1 MRPARKP
8 SRVRRRCGFLMR
20 SCVAALAAV
29 SACSAPPRER
39 VVSVQQLER
48 AIPSPESALGRALVS
63 DPRRL
68 SGIMSVLSPRLA
80 MVQARSDEEWRLLR
94 ATAPE
99 LAGGPDFSR
108 GIVIGVV
115 TAAGSSLD
123 GRWPIRIESVRVF
136 DQAGYVCATFEGGSY
151 MPDGV
156 AYVEAAYVPGLKAVV
171 MLDVNG
177 VRYYPP

>member
-1 MRPARKP
+1 MFP
-8 SRVRRRCGFLMR
+8 
-20 SCVAALAAV
+20 CVAALAAV
-29 SACSAPPRER
+29 SACSAVPHER

-48 AIPSPESALGRALVS
+48 ASPCTESALGRALVS

-68 SGIMSVLSPRLA
+68 AGMMSVLSPRLA
-80 MVQARSDEEWRLLR
+80 VVQACSDAEWRLLQ

-99 LAGGPDFSR
+99 LAGRPDFSR
-108 GIVIGVV
+108 GMVIGVL

-136 DQAGYVCATFEGGSY
+136 DEAGYVCATFEGGSY
-151 MPDGV
+151 LPDGV